1 MLKTILPVL
10 SLADNCHL
18 KNQTCSMVML
28 IVPICYNHNTKCT
41 TDCFFSPSFDIA
53 FGLKMEIRNKLVSD
67 QSSKRLVQGE
77 LCIHHCLKVTMLF
90 PQEQGHSQKCRGQA
104 QLCLARALYIQNT
117 HIQGHYHT
125 QNAGSNPPKLNPT
138 TFYIWLV

>member
-1 MLKTILPVL
+1 LSSAQCLLHEIVVAQASFVISILKRTKIHYVGMLKTILPVL
-10 SLADNCHL
+10 SLADDCHL

-67 QSSKRLVQGE
+67 
-77 LCIHHCLKVTMLF
+77 
-90 PQEQGHSQKCRGQA
+90 
-104 QLCLARALYIQNT
+104 
-117 HIQGHYHT
+117 
-125 QNAGSNPPKLNPT
+125 
-138 TFYIWLV
+138 

>member
-1 MLKTILPVL
+1 MKFLLPKAASVISILKRTKIHYVGMLKTILPVL

-41 TDCFFSPSFDIA
+41 TDCFFSQSFDIA

-67 QSSKRLVQGE
+67 
-77 LCIHHCLKVTMLF
+77 
-90 PQEQGHSQKCRGQA
+90 
-104 QLCLARALYIQNT
+104 
-117 HIQGHYHT
+117 
-125 QNAGSNPPKLNPT
+125 
-138 TFYIWLV
+138 